1 MRPLYFKFIFIA
13 IFFFTVFAAVD
24 FFFFIC
30 QDKDV
35 GKLLLNRSDTARV
48 FTSEDIFDFFGE
60 RQREFPHDLT
70 VFNDIDCD
78 VVVNIAQDF
87 QV

>member
-1 MRPLYFKFIFIA
+1 M
-13 IFFFTVFAAVD
+13 
-24 FFFFIC
+24 
-30 QDKDV
+30 

-78 VVVNIAQDF
+78 VVVYEAEN
-87 QV
+87 V